1 MGEAKRRKQKLGA
14 EYGQPLGMTASAR
27 RCLIKDNLE
36 QLLSQHY
43 QACGYTDLLNN
54 APRPE
59 VRPSPKSP
67 SSQKDL
73 DNLLDALVK
82 HWQNTFNGEFPRSAL
97 QMAVKSILEDKAIFL
112 TDFSASGLDLSRAM
126 DPVIPLPEA
135 RNYFRGLLESQQIQL
150 AQHYILLKDVLT
162 VIATEEAWTLL
173 KQLLLNEF
181 NDVIVAAT
189 EEQPAWIYQNTH
201 PDDWIDLTEEVVFQ
215 GGNRALLG
223 LLTLLVTLPW
233 EIQLKT
239 LVRES

>member
-36 QLLSQHY
+36 QLLAQHY
-43 QACGYTDLLNN
+43 RACGYTDLLNN

-73 DNLLDALVK
+73 YNLLDELVK
-82 HWQNTFNGEFPRSAL
+82 HWQNTFNSEFPRSGL
-97 QMAVKSILEDKAIFL
+97 QMAVKAILESKAVFL
-112 TDFSASGLDLSRAM
+112 ADFSTRGLDRSRAM
-126 DPVIPLPEA
+126 ESVIPLPEA
-135 RNYFRGLLESQQIQL
+135 RNYFRDLVESKQIQL
-150 AQHYILLKDVLT
+150 AQHYILLKDVLI
-162 VIATEEAWTLL
+162 VLATEEAGTLL

-181 NDVIVAAT
+181 NDVIIAAT

-201 PDDWIDLTEEVVFQ
+201 PDGWLDLTEEVVFQ
-215 GGNRALLG
+215 GANRALLG

-233 EIQLKT
+233 EIKLKT
-239 LVRES
+239 LV

>member
-1 MGEAKRRKQKLGA
+1 MLNSGECQ
-14 EYGQPLGMTASAR
+14 
-27 RCLIKDNLE
+27 
-36 QLLSQHY
+36 
-43 QACGYTDLLNN
+43 TDLLNN

-97 QMAVKSILEDKAIFL
+97 QMAVKSILEDKAMFL
-112 TDFSASGLDLSRAM
+112 TDFSPSGLDRSRAM
-126 DPVIPLPEA
+126 EPVIPLPEA
-135 RNYFRGLLESQQIQL
+135 RNYFRGLLESQQIHL
-150 AQHYILLKDVLT
+150 AQHYILLKDVLS
-162 VIATEEAWTLL
+162 VLATEEAGTLL

-181 NDVIVAAT
+181 NDVIVAAK
-189 EEQPAWIYQNTH
+189 EEQPAWLSQNTH